1 MSSNEVGIPMPSDL
15 QNYVAARHELRCC
28 ANRHRHKRSRSTK
41 SRKIMIVAGST
52 GPSCIRNTSVWLTVI
67 VHALPNVRTHI
78 IQRTDAHALRRREGN
93 CERRRFPP
101 APTYWQWWTVRQRSG
116 SEDCCITAAV
126 QQYPVALL
134 VARPTAHS
142 QESGRN
148 AGFARCGIGQLE
160 AGGM

>member
-41 SRKIMIVAGST
+41 SRKLMIVAGST
-52 GPSCIRNTSVWLTVI
+52 GPSCTRYTLCCRQWL
-67 VHALPNVRTHI
+67 ATHFQTAGPST

-101 APTYWQWWTVRQRSG
+101 APTYWQWWTVRQRSD
-116 SEDCCITAAV
+116 SEDCCITAAM

-142 QESGRN
+142 EESGRN
-148 AGFARCGIGQLE
+148 AGFARCGID
-160 AGGM
+160 